1 MDKEIQLSFD
11 FKDETIDN
19 AEEKNVKSEVN
30 VYANAKPNQEPI
42 HERASRRK
50 LRVTFPDGTVY
61 CDKSSTQ
68 TMMKAIEHIGT
79 ERVMDLGMECC
90 HIPLISDKIFPR
102 YEMWTKP
109 IGNGLYIFT
118 QADTEQKCHQL
129 LSMKIQ
135 LNLDIKIEMGEDF
148 TATSS
153 DGQFSIKKKKLIL
166 TAKFSDGATF
176 KSSNINE
183 AYIWIISHIG
193 IDKTEKAKILI
204 SGKTLITPSKK
215 YNNQQ
220 QIYTGQWLT
229 IPNLTKDKYKAL
241 RVIAAMTHAKLEISL
256 V

>member
-11 FKDETIDN
+11 FNDETTDK
-19 AEEKNVKSEVN
+19 AEEQHVKSEVN
-30 VYANAKPNQEPI
+30 VYANAKPNQESI
-42 HERASRRK
+42 HERASRKK

-68 TMMKAIEHIGT
+68 TMIKTIEHIGT
-79 ERVMDLGMECC
+79 ERVMALGMECC

-135 LNLDIKIEMGEDF
+135 LNLDMKIEMGDDF
-148 TATSS
+148 IATSS
-153 DGQFSIKKKKLIL
+153 DGISGSKKKKSIL
-166 TAKFSDGATF
+166 TAKFSDGVTV

-183 AYIWIISHIG
+183 AYIRVISHIG
-193 IDKTEKAKILI
+193 IEKIEKAKISI
-204 SGKTLITPSKK
+204 SGKELITPSQK

-220 QIYTGQWLT
+220 QIYTGQWLI
-229 IPNLTKDKYKAL
+229 IPNLAKDKYKTL
-241 RVIAAMTHAKLEISL
+241 RVIAAMTHVKLEISL